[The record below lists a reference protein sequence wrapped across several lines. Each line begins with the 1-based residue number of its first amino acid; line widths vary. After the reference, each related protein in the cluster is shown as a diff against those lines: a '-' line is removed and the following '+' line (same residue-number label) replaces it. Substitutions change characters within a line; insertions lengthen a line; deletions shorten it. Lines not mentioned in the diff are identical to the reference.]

1 MHKGGVLFETGTV
14 SRGGR
19 EKTGPSRGFLWECG
33 PAAKGS
39 GILRG
44 ACQREVATHTAPWHC
59 GWQGMCHS
67 LFLCS
72 NNK

>member
-19 EKTGPSRGFLWECG
+19 EKTEQGRGFLWERG

-39 GILRG
+39 GVLG
-44 ACQREVATHTAPWHC
+44 GGCQKEVATHTAP
-59 GWQGMCHS
+59 
-67 LFLCS
+67 
-72 NNK
+72 